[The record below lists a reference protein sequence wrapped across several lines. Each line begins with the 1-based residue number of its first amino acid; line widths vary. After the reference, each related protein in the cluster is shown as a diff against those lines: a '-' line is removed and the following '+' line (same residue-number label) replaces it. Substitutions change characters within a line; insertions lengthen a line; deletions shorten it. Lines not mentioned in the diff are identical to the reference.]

1 MAVVT
6 LLVVMVREAQGGEG
20 ANSRG
25 RRTSSLQCLRLRPRA
40 RALPAAT
47 PILGVNK

>member
-6 LLVVMVREAQGGEG
+6 LLVVMVREEAEG
-20 ANSRG
+20 RAPTRAAGAPPVCSV
-25 RRTSSLQCLRLRPRA
+25 SACA

>member
-6 LLVVMVREAQGGEG
+6 LLVVMVREAEGSGGRLL
-20 ANSRG
+20 ARPAH
-25 RRTSSLQCLRLRPRA
+25 LQFAVSPPAPA